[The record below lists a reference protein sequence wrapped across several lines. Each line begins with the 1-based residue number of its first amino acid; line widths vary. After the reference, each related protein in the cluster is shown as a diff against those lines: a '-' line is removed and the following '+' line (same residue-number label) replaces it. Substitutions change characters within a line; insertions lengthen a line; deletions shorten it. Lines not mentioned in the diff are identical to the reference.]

1 MCPADSRGEELDL
14 IVITKK
20 RKEYHVET
28 FSAGVPGCVGHFE

>member
-28 FSAGVPGCVGHFE
+28 FFGRCARLRWAF